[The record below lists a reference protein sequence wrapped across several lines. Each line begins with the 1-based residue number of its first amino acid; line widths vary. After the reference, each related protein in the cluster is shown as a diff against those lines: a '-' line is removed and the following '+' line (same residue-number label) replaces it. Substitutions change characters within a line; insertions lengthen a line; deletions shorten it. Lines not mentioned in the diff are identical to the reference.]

1 MNKSELI
8 TAVAQRTGMTKKD
21 AEAAVSATFEII
33 TAQLA
38 AGEKVQLSGF
48 GLFETKQ
55 RQSRVGRNPV
65 TGQAIQIPAS
75 AAPTF
80 KAGKALKDAICG

>member
-38 AGEKVQLSGF
+38 AGERVQLSGF

-80 KAGKALKDAICG
+80 QAGKALKDAICG